1 MKRIVTGLAAILL
14 SLSAFAQ
21 GGIPILDRVPGH
33 RVLFHYT
40 YSLSQGGRPMTQV
53 TDGDVVVEDNAY
65 LLSGLG
71 LEVRS
76 DGTTR
81 WSLDRAAEELLIE
94 TVEKEDLFTNP
105 ALFIN
110 SYKGY
115 MDKIRV
121 NGSSGQFPGRHAR
134 PGRGH
139 VRPLRPQ
146 EHRLRGQARKKRLH
160 AEREIASRF
169 VCDHRSSVDSSG
181 DISVCVIAHAAYGKG
196 QRALFCVCGA
206 HLVLL
211 DVDVA
216 VGGHAGSSSETVEV
230 QKAA

>member
-21 GGIPILDRVPGH
+21 GSIPILDRVPGH

-81 WSLDRAAEELLIE
+81 WTLDRASEELLIE

-115 MDKIRV
+115 MDRIRV
-121 NGSSGQFPGRHAR
+121 NGSKP
-134 PGRGH
+134 
-139 VRPLRPQ
+139 
-146 EHRLRGQARKKRLH
+146 
-160 AEREIASRF
+160 RE
-169 VCDHRSSVDSSG
+169 V
-181 DISVCVIAHAAYGKG
+181 
-196 QRALFCVCGA
+196 
-206 HLVLL
+206 LVKDFNEL
-211 DVDVA
+211 DQILSHFMN
-216 VGGHAGSSSETVEV
+216 GEP
-230 QKAA
+230 

>member
-1 MKRIVTGLAAILL
+1 MKKIVTGLAAILL

-65 LLSGLG
+65 VLSGLG

-105 ALFIN
+105 ALFIS

-121 NGSSGQFPGRHAR
+121 NGSSANSLDVTLVLDEGT
-134 PGRGH
+134 
-139 VRPLRPQ
+139 
-146 EHRLRGQARKKRLH
+146 QAR
-160 AEREIASRF
+160 F
-169 VCDHRSSVDSSG
+169 VLKNIVFEDKQGKSDFTLNVKSLPDSY
-181 DISVCVIAHAAYGKG
+181 VITDL
-196 QRALFCVCGA
+196 R
-206 HLVLL
+206 
-211 DVDVA
+211 
-216 VGGHAGSSSETVEV
+216 
-230 QKAA
+230 

>member
-21 GGIPILDRVPGH
+21 GGIPILDRVSGH

-40 YSLSQGGRPMTQV
+40 YSLSQGGRPMVEV

-81 WSLDRAAEELLIE
+81 WSLDRTAEELLIE

-121 NGSSGQFPGRHAR
+121 NGSSSNSLDVTLILDEETSA
-134 PGRGH
+134 
-139 VRPLRPQ
+139 
-146 EHRLRGQARKKRLH
+146 
-160 AEREIASRF
+160 RF
-169 VCDHRSSVDSSG
+169 VLKNIFFEEKKGKSDFTLNVKSLPESY
-181 DISVCVIAHAAYGKG
+181 VITDL
-196 QRALFCVCGA
+196 R
-206 HLVLL
+206 
-211 DVDVA
+211 
-216 VGGHAGSSSETVEV
+216 
-230 QKAA
+230 